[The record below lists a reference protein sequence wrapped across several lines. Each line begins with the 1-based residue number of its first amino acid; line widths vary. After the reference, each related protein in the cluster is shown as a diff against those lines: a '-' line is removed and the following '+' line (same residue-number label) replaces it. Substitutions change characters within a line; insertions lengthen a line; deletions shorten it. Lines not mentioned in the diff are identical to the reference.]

1 MAIRRHHSYF
11 PFLALFDED
20 TIETIAG
27 LICRDR
33 KNGPLYHLAN
43 TRRRDGRQPLAVEL
57 WELRKFPRFHTN
69 NFEYRFP
76 APNLHPFIFEAF
88 QLHLLVWYLPNDL
101 IQFLCVDGYCPLF
114 YNITVDLTSDTY
126 LQICSSYVNP
136 TLLRLYKYI
145 RQDRHCIATLNDTL
159 RPIKRGEKISPLS
172 FNFHASSCL
181 SLYLK

>member
-20 TIETIAG
+20 AIETIAG

-33 KNGPLYHLAN
+33 KNSPLYHLAN
-43 TRRRDGRQPLAVEL
+43 TRRRDGRQPLAVEF
-57 WELRKFPRFHTN
+57 WELRKFPRFHAN

-76 APNLHPFIFEAF
+76 ATNLHPLIFEAF

-101 IQFLCVDGYCPLF
+101 IQLLCVDSYCPLF

-126 LQICSSYVNP
+126 LQIYSSYVNLP
-136 TLLRLYKYI
+136 LLSLYKYKW
-145 RQDRHCIATLNDTL
+145 QERHCSGKRSEDW
-159 RPIKRGEKISPLS
+159 RPIKRGEKI
-172 FNFHASSCL
+172 
-181 SLYLK
+181 